1 MAMTAKLHV
10 ALLAVVLC
18 FAAVSVGGVQAAAS
32 PESSAK
38 ACKVVKHGK
47 KKVRSCRT
55 VRDQTTTTLPKSSS
69 RVVMVEDCLRY
80 QPRWLP
86 GVLGRC

>member
-1 MAMTAKLHV
+1 MIAKLHLT
-10 ALLAVVLC
+10 LLAVVLC

-47 KKVRSCRT
+47 KKIRKCRT
-55 VRDQTTTTLPKSSS
+55 IPGQTTTTQPKSPPPIIISEEC
-69 RVVMVEDCLRY
+69 VWN
-80 QPRWLP
+80 QPRFVP
-86 GVLGRC
+86 C